1 MEKLELIT
9 RLATEEDLPE
19 MLHLFA
25 KAMRGYVAYP
35 YRLFW
40 QWKHEQNLFGK
51 SPVLLA
57 IHDEKIVGI
66 RAFMRW
72 QLLHKGETLQAFRA
86 VDTVTDPEYQG
97 RGIFKTLTLE
107 LIEQL
112 KHSEA
117 DCFIFNTPNKQS
129 MPGYLKMG
137 WQVLGKAPV
146 YVRPVL
152 FRKPF
157 QQEVWMHYRQQ
168 LQNFSTITGSETY
181 NGTSLIH
188 VPKSADYLNWR
199 YGAYPV
205 PDYALDVVKDGSKE
219 LYFFFKVKQHRYF
232 RELRVCDVWSKE
244 EKDLRFIAGHA
255 TQLAKRIG
263 CHFASVMPEPGYGG
277 SLLRHGYFSVRQ
289 LANVITIRDINSDR
303 FGVNSVFENW
313 SFRMG
318 DLELF

>member
-1 MEKLELIT
+1 MSKINITT
-9 RLATEEDLPE
+9 RLATAEDLPE

-25 KAMRGYVAYP
+25 KSMRGYEAYP

-40 QWKHEQNLFGK
+40 QWKHEKNPFGI
-51 SPVLLA
+51 SPVLLGL
-57 IHDEKIVGI
+57 HDGKIVGI

-72 QLLHKGETLQAFRA
+72 QLLHQHQTLQAFRA
-86 VDTVTDPEYQG
+86 VDTVTDPAYQG
-97 RGIFKTLTLE
+97 KGIFKTLTLE

-112 KHSEA
+112 KQTEPSS
-117 DCFIFNTPNKQS
+117 FIFNTPNKQS

-146 YVRPVL
+146 YVRPVI
-152 FRKPF
+152 FQKKF
-157 QQEVWMHYRQQ
+157 QQDAWTHYQQQ
-168 LQNFSTITGSETY
+168 LHNFSHVKGSETY

-205 PDYALDVVKDGSKE
+205 PDYALDIVKDGNSE
-219 LYFFFKVKQHRYF
+219 LYFFFKIKEHKHF
-232 RELRVCDVWSKE
+232 RELRVCDVWCRDK
-244 EKDLRFIAGHA
+244 KDWNFIAAHA
-255 TQLAKRIG
+255 TKLAKSIG
-263 CHFASVMPEPGYGG
+263 CTVSSIMPEPGHGINI
-277 SLLRHGYFSVRQ
+277 LRNGYFSIKL
-289 LANVITIRDINSDR
+289 LANIITVKNINSNR
-303 FGVNSVFENW
+303 FDVNSDFKNW